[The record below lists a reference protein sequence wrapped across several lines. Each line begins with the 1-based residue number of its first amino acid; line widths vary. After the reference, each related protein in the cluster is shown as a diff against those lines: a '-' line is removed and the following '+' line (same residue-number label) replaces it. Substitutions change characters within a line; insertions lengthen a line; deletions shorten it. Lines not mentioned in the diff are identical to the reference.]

1 MNVILCHKG
10 YKWLFIQIDIWI
22 LFLNSSEGFGSASI
36 QLLLP
41 LLQATFDTEN
51 ISFLNT
57 LNLARQ
63 KPCHILL

>member
-1 MNVILCHKG
+1 MATFTDRHLDFILNA
-10 YKWLFIQIDIWI
+10 L
-22 LFLNSSEGFGSASI
+22 EGFGSASI

-51 ISFLNT
+51 ISSLNT